1 MQIQLKPE
9 RNRRVIQFNIK
20 PIQLQCLSNGG
31 AVCSGGS
38 NISNRAITF
47 RFENSN
53 FINWGRIT
61 MKYQLESS
69 ACFEDRL
76 FIQFH
81 FGVKFRSNAP
91 FQQET
96 TSSNLKLALKYH
108 ILYRN
113 NPNPWERAQ
122 QHVNMSHPL
131 ATHDLICVF
140 SKAYVSWPKDKIS
153 LLLIDFFCHLS
164 LVKEG
169 LTKILWGQTSVHIG
183 AHWWILVHIGETG
196 PDKDMRT
203 NLCAYW
209 PDLTFLCTAATFVQQ
224 QVVRNWFHFRKLLFN
239 CSQAAAPSL
248 DLAKCLWRRG
258 L

>member
-1 MQIQLKPE
+1 
-9 RNRRVIQFNIK
+9 
-20 PIQLQCLSNGG
+20 
-31 AVCSGGS
+31 
-38 NISNRAITF
+38 
-47 RFENSN
+47 
-53 FINWGRIT
+53 

-76 FIQFH
+76 FIQVH

-169 LTKILWGQTSVHIG
+169 LTKIL
-183 AHWWILVHIGETG
+183 
-196 PDKDMRT
+196 
-203 NLCAYW
+203 
-209 PDLTFLCTAATFVQQ
+209 
-224 QVVRNWFHFRKLLFN
+224 
-239 CSQAAAPSL
+239 
-248 DLAKCLWRRG
+248 
-258 L
+258 